1 MGGKQYI
8 QFIRD
13 IEEVLGKMKIN
24 KIEFMRNYF
33 FINYIFVF
41 DILKY
46 V

>member
-1 MGGKQYI
+1 MGGKQHT

-13 IEEVLGKMKIN
+13 IEEVLGKMKTN
-24 KIEFMRNYF
+24 KIEPMRNYF
-33 FINYIFVF
+33 FKNHIPAF